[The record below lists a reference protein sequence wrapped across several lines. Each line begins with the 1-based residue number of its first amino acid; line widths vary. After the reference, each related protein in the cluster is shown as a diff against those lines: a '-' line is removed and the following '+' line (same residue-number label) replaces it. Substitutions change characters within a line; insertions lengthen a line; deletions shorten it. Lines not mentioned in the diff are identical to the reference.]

1 MGLLVSAAL
10 FASAQNCSG
19 FALTLAS
26 YQTCRVRRTF
36 VSHLRR
42 VGLFADVEIV
52 RAPFFQLKKE
62 D

>member
-1 MGLLVSAAL
+1 MRLLVSAAL

-26 YQTCRVRRTF
+26 YRTRRLCRAL

-42 VGLFADVEIV
+42 VGLFADVKIV
-52 RAPFFQLKKE
+52 RAPCFQLKKE